1 MSTAP
6 SGLYDQSVKASHTP
20 LKHKHSIDWSI
31 ATVGV
36 NGIGYGWGK
45 GWGLPCRLW

>member
-6 SGLYDQSVKASHTP
+6 AGLYDQSVKASHP
-20 LKHKHSIDWSI
+20 PFNHKHCIDWSI
-31 ATVGV
+31 AAVGV
-36 NGIGYGWGK
+36 GVGGIGY